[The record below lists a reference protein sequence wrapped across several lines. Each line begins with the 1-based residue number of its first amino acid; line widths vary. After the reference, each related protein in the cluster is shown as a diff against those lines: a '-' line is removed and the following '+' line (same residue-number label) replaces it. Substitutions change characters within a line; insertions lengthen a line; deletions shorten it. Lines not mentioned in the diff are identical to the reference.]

1 MAGSRPRSTST
12 NSSTKAMASTVTPS
26 AIALCGIQSGE
37 ASIAFVDEFV
47 EVLRGR
53 DPAASDLTAELQHT
67 E

>member
-1 MAGSRPRSTST
+1 MDASPLWIPQS
-12 NSSTKAMASTVTPS
+12 AMALGVTVL
-26 AIALCGIQSGE
+26 A
-37 ASIAFVDEFV
+37 IAFVDEFV